1 MDAHNYPG
9 RGLSISQLLF
19 ALNEEL
25 KRVAYSP
32 PFPLE
37 AVSQLDHDASAAL
50 ATIREWKNSFARVN
64 LIPSDILSLI
74 PTHLPSQKDRFHAAS
89 VCRHWR
95 GVLLKHGALWSQLFL
110 RKGEDYVS
118 TLLERAKGSAL
129 DVFTHR
135 DGPIGTLP
143 LISPRAQ
150 QIGYLGLSV
159 HRWQDVVTFSEL
171 NFGSFPLLRALE
183 ITYSVIF
190 DSNGRPNTV
199 TSSPRPFFRDSVNLE
214 RFVFRSWELALLSH
228 FSFPNLT
235 TFKLSAD
242 SIGDCSA
249 SHLLNFLKASPM
261 LKTVEIEI
269 SKLVKLGRALDETVV
284 VLPNVE
290 TFSLHVAED
299 SAIQVYSVAAHISC
313 PSAKNTSL
321 TRKIHADEMGVGLGM
336 FPTPV
341 SWNTIVHQYMSS
353 PIEEVTLKVKDT
365 EDKDVE
371 SCLTF
376 RSSDATALRLG
387 FNIDTTDAFEEDLI
401 IPLAGM
407 GWEIFSKALETTKD
421 HPLLSHVKR
430 FHIEYRA
437 AISDT
442 YRMVLIAE
450 EIQELFNS
458 LGPLDEF
465 TIRGCD
471 LHLFLDRFLDDPVL
485 GLHERFVFPH
495 TNELTILQ
503 PSMEDD
509 DMECMDAI
517 TKLAKLQHA
526 LGKPFKLVTIRYW
539 RLPAGMA
546 EELGRWV
553 DAVDYRSELPK
564 DGYRD

>member
-1 MDAHNYPG
+1 MNTHNYPG
-9 RGLSISQLLF
+9 RGLSIPQLLF

-32 PFPLE
+32 TFTLE
-37 AVSQLDHDASAAL
+37 AVSQLDRDASTAL
-50 ATIREWKNSFARVN
+50 ATIREWKNSFAHVN

-74 PTHLPSQKDRFHAAS
+74 PTHLTSQKDRFHAAS

-118 TLLERAKGSAL
+118 TLLKRAKGSAL

-150 QIGYLGLSV
+150 QIRGLVFSE
-159 HRWQDVVTFSEL
+159 HRWRDVITFSEL
-171 NFGSFPLLRALE
+171 NSGSFPRLRTLE
-183 ITYSVIF
+183 ISHPPVF
-190 DSNGRPNTV
+190 DPIGQPNV
-199 TSSPRPFFRDSVNLE
+199 VSSPPRPFFRDSVNLE
-214 RFVFRSWELALLSH
+214 RFVFCSWELALLSH
-228 FSFPNLT
+228 FTFPNLT
-235 TFKLSAD
+235 MFKLSAD
-242 SIGDCSA
+242 STGDCSA

-261 LKTVEIEI
+261 LKTVEIDLT
-269 SKLVKLGRALDETVV
+269 KLIELGGALEETVV

-299 SAIQVYSVAAHISC
+299 HMTQVYSIAAHISC

-321 TRKIHADEMGVGLGM
+321 TRKIDDYEMNAGLGI
-336 FPTPV
+336 FPDPV
-341 SWNTIVHQYMSS
+341 SWNTIVRQYMSS
-353 PIEEVTLKVKDT
+353 PIEEATLKVKGTGD
-365 EDKDVE
+365 EDVE

-387 FNIDTTDAFEEDLI
+387 FEIGATDAPEDELFL
-401 IPLAGM
+401 PRAEM
-407 GWEIFSKALETTKD
+407 GWEIFSQALETTKD

-430 FHIEYRA
+430 LHIEYRA
-437 AISDT
+437 AILDT
-442 YRMVLIAE
+442 DKMVSIAE

-471 LHLFLDRFLDDPVL
+471 LHLFLDPFLDDPVL
-485 GLHERFVFPH
+485 GPHSPFIFPH
-495 TNELTILQ
+495 TKVLTISHPL
-503 PSMEDD
+503 MDNER
-509 DMECMDAI
+509 ECMNAI
-517 TKLAKLQHA
+517 PKLAKLQHE
-526 LGKPFKLVTIRYW
+526 LGIPFKLVTVRIFRF
-539 RLPAGMA
+539 PVGMA
-546 EELGRWV
+546 TELGRWV
-553 DAVDYRSELPK
+553 DVVDCRREWFPK
-564 DGYRD
+564 EDDE